1 MSNIDKVRN
10 KLINQFY
17 DNTTMLEVAM
27 NVEQF
32 LADDAMIYPY
42 KNWYKGELIS
52 GPFIQRYSVVVILKY
67 DYEDMPDPEG
77 GKVLT
82 NFGVKVYYKKSNE
95 KIIDV
100 EASEEKRQKVFK
112 NKKNWLIKL
121 VIPRDLVAN
130 EDQEK
135 MLANMEEML
144 DVDSLQDA
152 LDDDMKNKEGFENP
166 DEEQE

>member
-1 MSNIDKVRN
+1 MSNVDKVRN

-27 NVEQF
+27 NIEQF
-32 LADDAMIYPY
+32 LSDDAMIYPY

-82 NFGVKVYYKKSNE
+82 KFGVKVYYKKSNE
-95 KIIDV
+95 KMIDV
-100 EASEEKRQKVFK
+100 EASEEKREKVYK

-166 DEEQE
+166 DEEQK